1 MAADKY
7 DIIII
12 GSGIGGLVCG
22 ALLSKEGYRV
32 CVLEKNKQIGG
43 SLQTFA
49 RNKVVFDSGV
59 HYVGGL
65 GKGQNLYQVFKYL
78 DIMDQLKLHLMDED
92 GFDRIII
99 EGDNI
104 EYRLAQGYENFI
116 RQLLVYFPDEENAI
130 RGYCD
135 KIKETC
141 DKFPLYKLR
150 TNGIFEEKADALRE
164 DTQTVIEALT
174 GNEKLQAVLMGNNA
188 LYVGRPDETPFYIH
202 ALILNSYIESSW
214 KCINGGSQ
222 IGKAL
227 AKKIREAGGEII
239 RHCEIKQIQVEN
251 ERVVYAEAADGRK
264 FEGDIFISN
273 IHPSKTME
281 ITQTPLIKNIYRK
294 RLAGLEH
301 TISSFILHVVFKKD
315 SFPYINHNYYYHKKG
330 EIWNLTDYTEDN
342 WPLHY
347 ALFVQPTS
355 SDSVFSDSMTILTYM
370 RYEDVAPWQDTFNTV
385 SFESSRGESYE
396 AFKKYKAEILLDL
409 VEEKFPGLRNCIS
422 SYTASTPLSFRD
434 YIGNYDGSLYGIAK
448 DYKDPLKTFISPRTK
463 VQNLYLTGQNI
474 NIHGVLGSTISALLT
489 CVTILGNE
497 SVVEKIRNA

>member
-1 MAADKY
+1 MATDKY

-12 GSGIGGLVCG
+12 GSGVGGLVCG
-22 ALLSKEGYRV
+22 ALLAKEGYKI
-32 CVLEKNKQIGG
+32 CILEKNKQIGG
-43 SLQTFA
+43 SLQTFS

-65 GKGQNLYQVFKYL
+65 GKGQNLYQIFKYL
-78 DIMDQLKLHLMDED
+78 EIMDQLKMHLMDID

-99 EGDNI
+99 EGDEI
-104 EYRLAQGYENFI
+104 EYKLAQGYENFI
-116 RQLLVYFPDEENAI
+116 QQLLIYFPEEETAI
-130 RGYCD
+130 RGYCEKVKD
-135 KIKETC
+135 TC

-150 TNGIFEEKADALRE
+150 TNGLFEEKAEALRE
-164 DTQTVIEALT
+164 DTQSVIEGFTA
-174 GNEKLQAVLMGNNA
+174 NQKLQAILVGNNA
-188 LYVGRPDETPFYIH
+188 LYVGRADETPFYIH

-227 AKKIREAGGEII
+227 AKKIREAGGELI
-239 RHCEIKQIQVEN
+239 RHCEINKIHVEN
-251 ERVVYAEAADGRK
+251 DKVVYAETVDGRR

-281 ITQTPLIKNIYRK
+281 MTQTPLIKNIYRK
-294 RLAGLEH
+294 RLAGLQH
-301 TISSFILHVVFKKD
+301 TISSFMMHLVFKKD
-315 SFPYINHNYYYHKKG
+315 SFPYINHNYYYHKEG
-330 EIWNLTDYTEDN
+330 EIWNLVDYAEDN

-355 SDSVFSDSMTILTYM
+355 ADNKYSDSMTILTYM
-370 RYEDVAPWQDTFNTV
+370 RYEDVAPWHDTFNTV
-385 SFESSRGESYE
+385 SAERSRGESYE

-409 VEEKFPGLRNCIS
+409 VEERFPGLRDCIA
-422 SYTASTPLSFRD
+422 SYTSSTPLSFRD
-434 YIGNYDGSLYGIAK
+434 YIGNYDGSLYGVAK

-489 CVTILGNE
+489 SVTILGNE

>member
-104 EYRLAQGYENFI
+104 EYKLAQGYENFI

-188 LYVGRPDETPFYIH
+188 LYVGRSDETPFYIH

-239 RHCEIKQIQVEN
+239 RHCEIKKIQVEN

-281 ITQTPLIKNIYRK
+281 ITHTHLIKNIYRK

-315 SFPYINHNYYYHKKG
+315 SFPYINHNYYYHKEG
-330 EIWNLTDYTEDN
+330 EIWNLADYTEDN

-385 SFESSRGESYE
+385 SFESSRGDSYE